1 MRGTWRNVTEDK
13 GFAIIPD
20 VLADKDILDLGEAI
34 ARSTLPRNRAGLRHV
49 LREPAVAA
57 LAQDS
62 RLLFIAEDILGE
74 SAIPF
79 RATFFDK
86 SPKSNWLVV
95 WHQDTA
101 LPLRER
107 REVEG
112 WGPWS
117 IKEGINYAHAPAS
130 ALGKVIALRI
140 HVDDSTVEN
149 GPLRALPGTHSAGV
163 LSDEEVRRVANQV
176 TPIDCLVARGGVVAM
191 RPLIVHSSS
200 KSLTAGPRRVVHV
213 EYTTSL
219 DVEGGLS
226 LAIA

>member
-1 MRGTWRNVTEDK
+1 MRDTWRNAIEDK

-34 ARSTLPRNRAGLRHV
+34 AQSTLPRSRAGLRHV
-49 LREPAVAA
+49 LRESAVAA

-62 RLLFIAEDILGE
+62 RLLFIAEDILGG

-101 LPLRER
+101 LPLLER

-117 IKEGINYAHAPAS
+117 VKEGINYAHAPAA

-140 HVDDSTVEN
+140 HVDDSTAEN
-149 GPLRALPGTHSAGV
+149 GPLRVLPGTHTAGV
-163 LSDEEVRRVANQV
+163 LSDEEVRRFANQV
-176 TPIDCLVARGGVVAM
+176 APINCLVARGGVVAM

-200 KSLTAGPRRVVHV
+200 KSLTADPRRIVHI